1 MTYLQALGWLVGGW
15 SAYKLYESVAKPK
28 GKVEFGELELVGVGD
43 SSDKFYELSM
53 SEPEQNKLLG
63 LLRTKLSLAGIKIG
77 KYKDWCEYMFLLLCQ
92 YVKDGK
98 MLKTQAIYLFATALH
113 EQDKFTLFR
122 ERYNNVT
129 ASELRKHK
137 GKALQDLKNYIE
149 DCKQKGLN
157 ADLSVYFEYNYGSS
171 SWSIDQYKAK
181 KNLDNVNIGDGGKY
195 YGRGYMQLTGR
206 VSYERISEWSG
217 IDFVSN
223 PDALINYKY
232 LMAKYTV
239 HLAMGWIKVRHLGIT
254 GFILPKY
261 VNDKKTDYYNARSA
275 INGID
280 PKQQAV
286 ILPLVSKVEKIFNT
300 IL

>member
-1 MTYLQALGWLVGGW
+1 
-15 SAYKLYESVAKPK
+15 
-28 GKVEFGELELVGVGD
+28 ELELVRVHD

-53 SEPEQNKLLG
+53 SELEQNKLLG

-98 MLKTQAIYLFATALH
+98 MLKKQAIYLFASALH
-113 EQDKFTLFR
+113 EQDNFTLFR

-157 ADLSVYFEYNYGSS
+157 ADLCVYFERNYGSS
-171 SWSIDQYKAK
+171 SWSIDIPKAK
-181 KNLDNVNIGDGGKY
+181 GLGNVNIGDGGKY

-254 GFILPKY
+254 GVILPQFINEN
-261 VNDKKTDYYNARSA
+261 VTNYYKARRTINA
-275 INGID
+275 ID

>member
-1 MTYLQALGWLVGGW
+1 KMTYLQALGWLVGGW

-28 GKVEFGELELVGVGD
+28 GKVEFGELELVRVHD

-53 SEPEQNKLLG
+53 SELEQNKLLG

-98 MLKTQAIYLFATALH
+98 MLKKQAIYLFASALH
-113 EQDKFTLFR
+113 EQDNFTLFR

-157 ADLSVYFEYNYGSS
+157 ADLCVYFERNYGSS
-171 SWSIDQYKAK
+171 SWSIDIPKAK
-181 KNLDNVNIGDGGKY
+181 GLGNVNIGDGGKY

-254 GFILPKY
+254 GVILPQFINEN
-261 VNDKKTDYYNARSA
+261 VTNYYKARRTINA
-275 INGID
+275 ID

>member
-1 MTYLQALGWLVGGW
+1 
-15 SAYKLYESVAKPK
+15 
-28 GKVEFGELELVGVGD
+28 
-43 SSDKFYELSM
+43 
-53 SEPEQNKLLG
+53 
-63 LLRTKLSLAGIKIG
+63 
-77 KYKDWCEYMFLLLCQ
+77 MFLLLCQ

-98 MLKTQAIYLFATALH
+98 MLKKQAIYLFASALH

-157 ADLSVYFEYNYGSS
+157 ADLCVYFERNYGSS
-171 SWSIDQYKAK
+171 SWSIDIPKAK
-181 KNLDNVNIGDGGKY
+181 GLGNVNIGDGGKY

-254 GFILPKY
+254 GVILPQFINEN
-261 VNDKKTDYYNARSA
+261 VTNYYKARRTINA
-275 INGID
+275 ID

>member
-1 MTYLQALGWLVGGW
+1 WW
-15 SAYKLYESVAKPK
+15 AYKISKPK
-28 GKVEFGELELVGVGD
+28 SKVEFGELELVRVHD

-53 SEPEQNKLLG
+53 SELEQNKLLG

-98 MLKTQAIYLFATALH
+98 MLKKQAIYLFASALH
-113 EQDKFTLFR
+113 EQDNFTLFR

-157 ADLSVYFEYNYGSS
+157 ADLCVYFERNYGSS
-171 SWSIDQYKAK
+171 SWSIDIPKAK
-181 KNLDNVNIGDGGKY
+181 GLGNVNIGDGGKY

-254 GFILPKY
+254 GVILPQFINEN
-261 VNDKKTDYYNARSA
+261 VTNYYKARRTINA
-275 INGID
+275 ID